1 MAGET
6 QLLWVIA
13 LGVAVAVLAVVI
25 LLLGLLRESV
35 RSLGDLVAGVW
46 SAAVGVFVHT
56 VTAPAQLQKAATTL
70 EAGLRGPNAVAG
82 LRGPNAVA
90 GLRGPNAVAGLRGP
104 VAAR

>member
-82 LRGPNAVA
+82 LRGPNAE
-90 GLRGPNAVAGLRGP
+90 AGLRGP